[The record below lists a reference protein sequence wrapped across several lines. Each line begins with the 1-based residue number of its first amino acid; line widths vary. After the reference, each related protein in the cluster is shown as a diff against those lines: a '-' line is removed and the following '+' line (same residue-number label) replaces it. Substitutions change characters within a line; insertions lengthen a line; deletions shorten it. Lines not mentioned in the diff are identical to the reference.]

1 MENNKAKREISKNIT
16 HFINTYCRNSTV
28 SFHDA
33 YSKLMDLYVS
43 NREEYER
50 IIQSHECPREAS

>member
-1 MENNKAKREISKNIT
+1 MQNSKVKREISKNIT

-33 YSKLMDLYVS
+33 YSKLMDI
-43 NREEYER
+43 YE
-50 IIQSHECPREAS
+50 SVKKLLSGTHESV